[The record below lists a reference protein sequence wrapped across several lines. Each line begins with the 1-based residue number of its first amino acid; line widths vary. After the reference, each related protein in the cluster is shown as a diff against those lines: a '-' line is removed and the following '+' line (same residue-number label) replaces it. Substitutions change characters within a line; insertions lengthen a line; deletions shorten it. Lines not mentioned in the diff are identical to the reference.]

1 MDAKKDIRPVTY
13 LKNNAAELLA
23 QVNESQRPVYI
34 TQKGEARAVLQDPK
48 SYEQMRSTIGLLKLI
63 AIGEED
69 VRAGKTRAQEL
80 VFADLGTNLRQQIKS
95 AGRHLSLKL

>member
-13 LKNNAAELLA
+13 LKNHAADLLA
-23 QVNESQRPVYI
+23 QVNESQRPIYI

-63 AIGEED
+63 ALGEED
-69 VRAGKTRAQEL
+69 IRAGKTKTQDQ
-80 VFADLGTNLRQQIKS
+80 VFTDLEANLQHRIKS
-95 AGRHLSLKL
+95 GG